1 MERSARFMPL
11 YVLLAP
17 PGIFSGHPWP
27 STRHKTTDRRDER
40 DKQHFQVIKKDGI
53 NDHGQLEWD
62 IRESDVGL
70 APENVPN
77 FHVFLGPSGR
87 PVVGS
92 RGLFLE
98 NGAKL
103 RGCVHLHLLQH
114 ANHTIQLLGFPIKII
129 TRATRCH
136 PDHTNTGCQAL
147 GEPLPHSAHLRQ
159 HSKVC
164 KVIKFIEE
172 FSSKYELFE
181 TIARKNA
188 QH

>member
-1 MERSARFMPL
+1 MPL
-11 YVLLAP
+11 YVLLAS

-53 NDHGQLEWD
+53 NHHGQLEWD

-92 RGLFLE
+92 TGLFLE
-98 NGAKL
+98 DGAKL

-114 ANHTIQLLGFPIKII
+114 ANHTIPLLSFLIKII
-129 TRATRCH
+129 TRTTRVRLAYL
-136 PDHTNTGCQAL
+136 TL
-147 GEPLPHSAHLRQ
+147 E
-159 HSKVC
+159 
-164 KVIKFIEE
+164 
-172 FSSKYELFE
+172 
-181 TIARKNA
+181 
-188 QH
+188 